1 MSLFAKKKSH
11 KRPRSSE
18 AAGST
23 SEAAAAAAR
32 PQKERKSEAA
42 AASAAVE
49 DVKIE
54 GDASGFD
61 TDATF
66 RSLGLCDWLQGT
78 CSAMSFKRPTP
89 VQKHCIPAIMAGKV
103 SDLFLISSLSSFTLL
118 IIVECM
124 SSTRCI

>member
-18 AAGST
+18 GADSSSMSASAGGRPHKERK
-23 SEAAAAAAR
+23 SEPAAAAAA
-32 PQKERKSEAA
+32 
-42 AASAAVE
+42 AST
-49 DVKIE
+49 DVKDAEIE

-78 CSAMSFKRPTP
+78 CSAMGFKRPTP
-89 VQKHCIPAIMAGKV
+89 VQKHCIPAILAGKV
-103 SDLFLISSLSSFTLL
+103 SSLHFYL
-118 IIVECM
+118 
-124 SSTRCI
+124 